1 MNHKRLAAACKMFF
15 QWKDGSTRWKMLKDL
30 KESNPVEVA
39 EYANVKKVK
48 ELACIWWANNVLNKY
63 DCMIAKVESCYWIHT
78 HKFGVLIPVSVKEA
92 LQLDD
97 KTGTDLWQKTIKKE
111 MKHVMPAFKFLE
123 QDKQCPL
130 VIYILIVI

>member
-1 MNHKRLAAACKMFF
+1 
-15 QWKDGSTRWKMLKDL
+15 MLKDL

-48 ELACIWWANNVLNKY
+48 ELACIWWANNVLSKY

-78 HKFGVLIPVSVKEA
+78 HKFGVLIPVTVKEA

-97 KTGTDLWQKTIKKE
+97 KTGTDLWQKAIKR
-111 MKHVMPAFKFLE
+111 
-123 QDKQCPL
+123 
-130 VIYILIVI
+130 